1 MNPWHDVRLLN
12 ATANALM
19 AVAVC
24 ALLSAGCWWLA
35 QRPAFAL
42 QVVVVEP
49 ISTEQPL
56 THITAPLLRSATNG
70 PIRGSFFTVDLEAV
84 RESFETVPWVRRAQ
98 VRRIWPNTLLVGIE
112 EHRPLALWGDGRL
125 VNREGEL
132 FVANPE
138 EADADRMLVEFS
150 GPPGSEADMTRR
162 WRELSEQIAPLNLT
176 IESLTLSPRHAWTAR
191 FDNGLTLLLG
201 REQDVSIANRIDRW
215 VSVYPQAR
223 ARLSREAVS
232 VDLRYPNGFVVRA
245 PGALDQ
251 TPRKPAAM
259 RAVIAPKGAT
269 PRPTAVTLR
278 SSTDRRTP

>member
-24 ALLSAGCWWLA
+24 TVLSAGCWWLA

-42 QVVVVEP
+42 QVVRVEP
-49 ISTEQPL
+49 ISTLQPL
-56 THITAPLLRSATNG
+56 THITAPLLRLAASS
-70 PIRGSFFTVDLEAV
+70 PIRGTFFTVDLEAV
-84 RESFETVPWVRRAQ
+84 RESFETVPWVRRAE

-112 EHRPLALWGDGRL
+112 EHRPLAVWSDGRL

-138 EADADRMLVEFS
+138 EVDTDQALVEFS

-162 WRELSEQIAPLNLT
+162 WRELSEQVAPLNLT
-176 IESLTLSPRHAWTAR
+176 IDSLTLSPRHAWTAR
-191 FDNGLTLLLG
+191 FENGLTLVLG
-201 REQDVSIANRIDRW
+201 REQDVSIASRVDRW
-215 VSVYPQAR
+215 VSVYSLAQ
-223 ARLSREAVS
+223 ARLSRDAVS

-259 RAVIAPKGAT
+259 RAVSAPQGAT
-269 PRPTAVTLR
+269 PRPTAVTLKP
-278 SSTDRRTP
+278 STARRTP

>member
-12 ATANALM
+12 TVANTLM
-19 AVAVC
+19 AAAMCTV
-24 ALLSAGCWWLA
+24 LGAGLWWLA
-35 QRPAFAL
+35 QRPVFAL
-42 QVVVVEP
+42 QVVRVEP
-49 ISTEQPL
+49 ISTQQPL
-56 THITAPLLRSATNG
+56 LHITEPLLRSVALG
-70 PIRGSFFTVDLEAV
+70 PIRGTFFTVDLEAV

-112 EHRPLALWGDGRL
+112 EHRPLALWSDGRL

-138 EADADRMLVEFS
+138 EAAADQALVEFS

-162 WRELSEQIAPLNLT
+162 WRELTEQLAPLNLT
-176 IESLTLSPRHAWTAR
+176 IESLTLSPRYAWTAR
-191 FDNGLTLLLG
+191 FDNGLTLVLG
-201 REQDVSIANRIDRW
+201 REQDVSIASRIERW
-215 VSVYPQAR
+215 VSVYPLAK
-223 ARLSREAVS
+223 AGLSRDAVS

-259 RAVIAPKGAT
+259 RAVTAPKGAA
-269 PRPTAVTLR
+269 PRATAATLR
-278 SSTDRRTP
+278 PSTARRTP

>member
-24 ALLSAGCWWLA
+24 TVLGAGCWWLA

-42 QVVVVEP
+42 QVVRVEP
-49 ISTEQPL
+49 ISIQQPL
-56 THITAPLLRSATNG
+56 THITAPLLRSAASA
-70 PIRGSFFTVDLEAV
+70 PIRGTFFTVDLEAV

-112 EHRPLALWGDGRL
+112 EHRPLAVWSDGRL

-138 EADADRMLVEFS
+138 EADAERALVEFS

-162 WRELSEQIAPLNLT
+162 WRELSDQIAPLNLT

-201 REQDVSIANRIDRW
+201 REQDVSIASRIDRW
-215 VSVYPQAR
+215 VSVYPMAQ

-259 RAVIAPKGAT
+259 RAVSAPQGAT

-278 SSTDRRTP
+278 PSTARRTP

>member
-1 MNPWHDVRLLN
+1 VNPWHDVRLLN

-19 AVAVC
+19 ALAMC
-24 ALLSAGCWWLA
+24 ALLSAGIWWLA

-42 QVVVVEP
+42 QIVRVEA
-49 ISTEQPL
+49 ISPQQPL
-56 THITAPLLRSATNG
+56 THITAPLLRSAASG
-70 PIRGSFFTVDLEAV
+70 PIRGTFFTVDLEAV
-84 RESFETVPWVRRAQ
+84 RESFETVPWVRRAE

-112 EHRPLALWGDGRL
+112 EHRPLAIWGDGRL

-138 EADADRMLVEFS
+138 EAEADQTLVAFS

-162 WRELSEQIAPLNLT
+162 WRELNEQLAPLNLT

-191 FDNGLTLLLG
+191 FDNGLTLVLG
-201 REQDVSIANRIDRW
+201 REQDVSIASRIERW
-215 VSVYPQAR
+215 VSAYPLAQ

-232 VDLRYPNGFVVRA
+232 VDLRYPNGFAVRA

-251 TPRKPAAM
+251 APRKPAAM
-259 RAVIAPKGAT
+259 RAVTTPKGAT
-269 PRPTAVTLR
+269 PRATNATLR
-278 SSTDRRTP
+278 PSTARRTP

>member
-1 MNPWHDVRLLN
+1 VNPWHDVRLLN

-19 AVAVC
+19 ALAMC
-24 ALLSAGCWWLA
+24 ALLSAGIWWLA

-42 QVVVVEP
+42 QIVRVEA
-49 ISTEQPL
+49 ISPQQPL
-56 THITAPLLRSATNG
+56 MHITAPLLRSAASGT
-70 PIRGSFFTVDLEAV
+70 IRGTFFTVDLEAV

-112 EHRPLALWGDGRL
+112 EHRPLAIWGDGRL

-138 EADADRMLVEFS
+138 EAEADQTLVAFS

-162 WRELSEQIAPLNLT
+162 WRELNEQLAPLNLT
-176 IESLTLSPRHAWTAR
+176 IESLTLSPRYAWTAR
-191 FDNGLTLLLG
+191 FDNGLTLVLG
-201 REQDVSIANRIDRW
+201 REQDVSIASRIERW
-215 VSVYPQAR
+215 VSVYPLAQ
-223 ARLSREAVS
+223 ARLSRDAVS
-232 VDLRYPNGFVVRA
+232 VDLRYPNGFAVRA

-259 RAVIAPKGAT
+259 RAATTPKGAA
-269 PRPTAVTLR
+269 PRASNATLR
-278 SSTDRRTP
+278 PSTARRTP